1 MAGANSTTICYDAS
15 LQQCSSSIICS
26 HESMAAFRKTMG
38 GALWRVNML
47 VLVNA
52 ILAGVIVSIG
62 AYAQRYRHHPFT
74 RFIYLGAS
82 TLLLPITSYVVS
94 TISTNSNHYTS
105 SYESATLAASCR
117 GGFHY
122 FTAVSWAFLVQITMI
137 NTSVI
142 VAVDEREGRNRGPPV
157 QLLVQGLWTLYLGVS
172 AMGPITANIWPFYLE
187 LMLFAIICAK
197 TVLKYYAFEKARRSL
212 AFGRNPRLVSGYME
226 QEQVRRQPAAEAEPW
241 VGDNV
246 PPPPLLVMGE
256 DGIHVE
262 NHPHGYA
269 GFVNNDSGLVT
280 FDKVWN
286 LGNERADLCLSFALF
301 KLLRCRFAGYK
312 NANVTASTSAWT
324 PNFFWKHFLL
334 QSREGNHHARVFGVI
349 ADELSFIQDYY
360 FSSLPVSYSKHWLP
374 IVSVSISLLSI
385 TYCILATI
393 FIMMGLISNWKSK
406 YNHQLRCHFW
416 CNDRH
421 LISNRQDKN
430 FGFFVFDDIPLF
442 LLLALVMLAEVK
454 YIASYICSNWTKVSL
469 ICYYIRHAYLQ
480 HYQRVQEW
488 FGILLQ
494 CKWGLMKHWDEKIG
508 QSSILVLHP
517 RRTLL
522 VLLRR
527 LLGLPDLDR
536 SVKLQEVVK
545 VRIIDTLR
553 RNNHDGHQ
561 LSNGVIRSP
570 RQGRA
575 GEMFPSW
582 AFSSNGTSETILTWH
597 IATSILEVRHPFRH
611 DDQEHGSPVSD
622 QRKIAATHLSRYCAY
637 LMTWSP
643 ELLPDEE
650 AWSKGLYE
658 AVKEDTVRV
667 LADRAMTGPPLT
679 PEAEYEDLVKLLS
692 GGSNHSVVKNGVLL
706 GKQLVEFV
714 EGEEAAWA
722 ILAGFWAEM
731 ILYVAPSNNLKG
743 HRKAIAR
750 GGELITLLWAL
761 LFHAGIV
768 SRPDET
774 GNAATA
780 GGGV

>member
-142 VAVDEREGRNRGPPV
+142 VAVDDREGRNRGPPV
-157 QLLVQGLWTLYLGVS
+157 QLLVQGLWTLYLGVN
-172 AMGPITANIWPFYLE
+172 AMGPITTNIWPFYLE

-197 TVLKYYAFEKARRSL
+197 IVLKYYAFEKARRSL

-349 ADELSFIQDYY
+349 ADELSFIPDYY
-360 FSSLPVSYSKHWLP
+360 FSSLPISYSKHWMP

-406 YNHQLRCHFW
+406 YNHQLR
-416 CNDRH
+416 
-421 LISNRQDKN
+421 
-430 FGFFVFDDIPLF
+430 
-442 LLLALVMLAEVK
+442 
-454 YIASYICSNWTKVSL
+454 
-469 ICYYIRHAYLQ
+469 
-480 HYQRVQEW
+480 
-488 FGILLQ
+488 
-494 CKWGLMKHWDEKIG
+494 
-508 QSSILVLHP
+508 
-517 RRTLL
+517 
-522 VLLRR
+522 
-527 LLGLPDLDR
+527 
-536 SVKLQEVVK
+536 
-545 VRIIDTLR
+545 
-553 RNNHDGHQ
+553 
-561 LSNGVIRSP
+561 
-570 RQGRA
+570 
-575 GEMFPSW
+575 
-582 AFSSNGTSETILTWH
+582 
-597 IATSILEVRHPFRH
+597 
-611 DDQEHGSPVSD
+611 
-622 QRKIAATHLSRYCAY
+622 
-637 LMTWSP
+637 
-643 ELLPDEE
+643 
-650 AWSKGLYE
+650 
-658 AVKEDTVRV
+658 
-667 LADRAMTGPPLT
+667 
-679 PEAEYEDLVKLLS
+679 
-692 GGSNHSVVKNGVLL
+692 
-706 GKQLVEFV
+706 
-714 EGEEAAWA
+714 
-722 ILAGFWAEM
+722 
-731 ILYVAPSNNLKG
+731 
-743 HRKAIAR
+743 
-750 GGELITLLWAL
+750 
-761 LFHAGIV
+761 
-768 SRPDET
+768 
-774 GNAATA
+774 
-780 GGGV
+780 